1 MSSENPSGRS
11 TGAASDADETDQRL
25 IERIIERDRE
35 AFSELYLA
43 YHRRLTRFLA
53 RLTRNPADAEEA
65 VNDTLWIV
73 WSKASDFRSASRV
86 STWIFGIAYRRS
98 LKMLRRS
105 MRYERA
111 ILREQLDGDTVIF
124 VDSSADEERQALMHA
139 LAQLAPEQRMV
150 MELAYFLGYSC
161 AEIAEIARIPVNTV
175 KSRMLLARK
184 KLQGILVRENNIG
197 SGAIRESPE
206 AVVAVSSAQAARNAS
221 VTESLA
227 ARMAGVRPLKR
238 ARISAQQMP

>member
-1 MSSENPSGRS
+1 MSSENPIRRRPE
-11 TGAASDADETDQRL
+11 AAPDTDETDQRL
-25 IERIIERDRE
+25 IARIIERDRE

-53 RLTRNPADAEEA
+53 RLTRNPADAEEV

-73 WSKASDFRSASRV
+73 WSKASKFRNASRV

-111 ILREQLDGDTVIF
+111 ILREQLAGDTVTS
-124 VDSSADEERQALMHA
+124 VDSNASEEQQVLRLA
-139 LAQLAPEQRMV
+139 LAQLTPEQRLV

-161 AEIAEIARIPVNTV
+161 AEIAEVARAPVNTI
-175 KSRMLLARK
+175 KSRMLHARK
-184 KLQGILVRENNIG
+184 KLQVILAREYNIA
-197 SGAIRESPE
+197 SRPYAIQP
-206 AVVAVSSAQAARNAS
+206 
-221 VTESLA
+221 
-227 ARMAGVRPLKR
+227 
-238 ARISAQQMP
+238 I